1 VVLKTGLPGTRQSKD
16 SGTMTTAGAV
26 GSNSNAGSA
35 ASAAGSGALGST
47 SASAA
52 YDTFLTLLTTQLQNQ
67 DPLNPTDT
75 SQFTSEMIQLS
86 GVEQELNINNTLDTM
101 SSDLSSISASN
112 GLGYIGKSVTATGST
127 IPLQDGS
134 ANWDYNLPSTASNV
148 TLTVQD
154 SSGNTVY
161 STTGNPAAGQHS
173 FTWNGNNSSGTAEPA
188 GDYTLQVAAVDG
200 SGNAITTTTEI
211 VGTVTG
217 VDTSNGTT
225 ELQIGDVTVPASNVT
240 QLNS

>member
-1 VVLKTGLPGTRQSKD
+1 VN
-16 SGTMTTAGAV
+16 
-26 GSNSNAGSA
+26 GSSSSSA
-35 ASAAGSGALGST
+35 ASAAASGGLGAT
-47 SASAA
+47 SVSAA

-75 SQFTSEMIQLS
+75 STFTSEMIQLS
-86 GVEQELNINNTLDTM
+86 GVEQQLNTNSTLDTI
-101 SSDLSSISASN
+101 STDLSSISASN

-127 IPLQDGS
+127 VPLQSGS
-134 ANWDYNLPSTASNV
+134 ASWDYTLPSSASNV

-161 STTGNPAAGQHS
+161 STSGNTAAGQHS
-173 FTWNGNNSSGTAEPA
+173 FTWNGNNSSGTTAPA
-188 GDYTLQVAAVDG
+188 GDYTLQVAAADG

-225 ELQIGDVTVPASNVT
+225 DLQIGDVTVPASNVT

>member
-1 VVLKTGLPGTRQSKD
+1 
-16 SGTMTTAGAV
+16 MTTTSGV
-26 GSNSNAGSA
+26 NGSSSSSA
-35 ASAAGSGALGST
+35 ASAAASGGLGAT
-47 SASAA
+47 SVSAA

-75 SQFTSEMIQLS
+75 STFTSEMIQLS
-86 GVEQELNINNTLDTM
+86 GVEQQLNTNSTLDTI
-101 SSDLSSISASN
+101 STDLSSISASN

-127 IPLQDGS
+127 VPLQSGS
-134 ANWDYNLPSTASNV
+134 ASWDYTLPSSASNV

-161 STTGNPAAGQHS
+161 STSGNTAAGQHS
-173 FTWNGNNSSGTAEPA
+173 FTWNGNNSSGTTAPA
-188 GDYTLQVAAVDG
+188 GDYTLQVAAADG

-225 ELQIGDVTVPASNVT
+225 DLQIGDVTVPASNVT